1 MISNRWMNV
10 ETMKTDMKIILPQ
23 DRSLDI
29 DLSQENLDWDVVE
42 IDEGRLVSRVV
53 QELWRF

>member
-1 MISNRWMNV
+1 MNV
-10 ETMKTDMKIILPQ
+10 ETMKTDIKIILPQ

-42 IDEGRLVSRVV
+42 IDEGRLV
-53 QELWRF
+53 

>member
-10 ETMKTDMKIILPQ
+10 ETMKIDIKIILPQ

-42 IDEGRLVSRVV
+42 IDEGRLV
-53 QELWRF
+53 